1 MTSNEC
7 SPLLDTRSRTLLRSL
22 ISRYIESGEPVGS
35 QTLARCAN
43 LDVSPATIRN
53 ILADL
58 EEQGLL
64 STLHTS
70 SGRVPTSKGYRFYVD
85 TLLQL
90 APISDIE
97 KYRVKSELQANPS
110 TAGRLET
117 ASDLL
122 SSLSQF
128 VGVVSMPKRDLMA
141 FKRIE
146 FVSMEPTKVLAIVVF
161 ADHQVQNRVI
171 DLPIPLDQ
179 DDLQEVTNFLN
190 EELAGRSLAE
200 IRRRMVDELRKA
212 QDEMH
217 NLMAD
222 SVKLAESALEMS
234 NNDLLMKGQHHLMG
248 PNGLTDVNRL
258 RELFDAFANKQCILQ
273 LLERTEQ
280 AEGVQIFIG
289 EECGVEPLHSVSMV
303 SSPYHDVNGQVLGVL
318 GVIGPRRMDYDR
330 IVPVV
335 QATADALTESLNLKS
350 EI

>member
-1 MTSNEC
+1 MSLHDSC
-7 SPLLDTRSRTLLRSL
+7 PVLDTRSRTLLRTL

-35 QTLARCAN
+35 QTLAKCAN

-58 EEQGLL
+58 EVQGLL
-64 STLHTS
+64 SAPHTS

-85 TLLQL
+85 TLLQVAPMSDL
-90 APISDIE
+90 A
-97 KYRVKSELQANPS
+97 KHRVKAELRANPS

-146 FVSMEPTKVLAIVVF
+146 FVSIEPTRVLAIVVF
-161 ADHQVQNRVI
+161 ADHQVQNRII
-171 DLPIPLDQ
+171 DLPIPLETSE
-179 DDLQEVTNFLN
+179 LQEVTNFLN
-190 EELAGRSLAE
+190 AELAGRSLAE
-200 IRRRMVDELRKA
+200 IRRRMVEELRKA

-217 NLMAD
+217 DLMAD
-222 SVKLAESALEMS
+222 SVRLAESALQMS
-234 NNDLLMKGQHHLMG
+234 GADLLLKGQHHLMG
-248 PNGLTDVNRL
+248 AQGLTDVNRL
-258 RELFDAFANKQCILQ
+258 RELFDAFANKSSILQ
-273 LLERTEQ
+273 LLERTEN

-303 SSPYHDVNGQVLGVL
+303 STPYHGAEGQVLGVL

-335 QATADALTESLNLKS
+335 QATADALSDTLREG
-350 EI
+350 